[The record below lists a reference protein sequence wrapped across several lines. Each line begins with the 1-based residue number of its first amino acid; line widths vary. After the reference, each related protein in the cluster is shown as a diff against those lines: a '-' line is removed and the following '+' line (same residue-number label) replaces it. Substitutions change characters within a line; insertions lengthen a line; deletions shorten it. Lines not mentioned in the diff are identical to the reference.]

1 MGRARVP
8 AVRLPNGRHVMR
20 RAILALLAVL
30 ALATVYRRAV
40 RRRPADCPLPR
51 I

>member
-1 MGRARVP
+1 
-8 AVRLPNGRHVMR
+8 MR

-40 RRRPADCPLPR
+40 RCRPSAATRPP